1 MGAREII
8 SLGTRWRV
16 GNGPNIRIWKDRW
29 IPTRS
34 TFKVQ
39 SPISIL
45 QENTTVD
52 ALIFQDTRLWNAPL
66 IDAIFEVSEADTIK
80 SIPLSRRSSTD
91 TIIWA
96 ETKNGVY
103 SVRSAYHLLMKAKKG
118 GESSNNSQVNNLWKG
133 IWNASVP
140 QKIKLFIWKACKNIL
155 PTKLNLFRK
164 KACNSMSCDL
174 CDNDLESV
182 MHVLVDCKFAQEVWG
197 LSVLASTKNGLI
209 LTILLILFTM
219 E

>member
-1 MGAREII
+1 M
-8 SLGTRWRV
+8 V
-16 GNGPNIRIWKDRW
+16 
-29 IPTRS
+29 PTRS

-91 TIIWA
+91 TIIWL

-103 SVRSAYHLLMKAKKG
+103 LVRSA
-118 GESSNNSQVNNLWKG
+118 
-133 IWNASVP
+133 
-140 QKIKLFIWKACKNIL
+140 
-155 PTKLNLFRK
+155 
-164 KACNSMSCDL
+164 
-174 CDNDLESV
+174 
-182 MHVLVDCKFAQEVWG
+182 
-197 LSVLASTKNGLI
+197 
-209 LTILLILFTM
+209 
-219 E
+219 